1 MEEKRIQIP
10 DERGKTFF
18 LLDAEAGRVIDWSD
32 KRYENVPKWSPALCP
47 HPAKLCTVE
56 KVSTDQATIQSPT
69 GENEIDLD
77 APVYLTVTLKCSL
90 CGKTVETEG
99 RFPR

>member
-1 MEEKRIQIP
+1 MEEKWIQIP

-32 KRYENVPKWSPALCP
+32 KRYENIPKWSPALCP
-47 HPAKLCTVE
+47 HPVKSCTVE
-56 KVSTDQATIQSPT
+56 KVSMDQATIQSPT